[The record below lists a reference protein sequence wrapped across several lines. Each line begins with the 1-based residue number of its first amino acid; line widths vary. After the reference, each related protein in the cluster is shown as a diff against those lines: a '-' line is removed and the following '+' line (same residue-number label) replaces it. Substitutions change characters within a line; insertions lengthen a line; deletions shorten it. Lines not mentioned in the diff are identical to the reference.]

1 MLILALVAVFAVT
14 MVLGVPVAFCLGLGG
29 LAFIWL
35 SGVVPI
41 AVLPTLM
48 FSGMDSFPLLA
59 IPFFVIAGDVMQR
72 CGILPNLIAFANSLV
87 GHFRGGLAYVVIVTS
102 MMFAGVTGVALA
114 ECAAIG
120 SMLAPSM
127 VRQGYPGGFTSA
139 VIAGSAVMGPIIPP
153 SVAMLVFA
161 YVYGGG
167 ISVGK
172 LFLMGIVPG
181 VLIGLTMMALVAI
194 QARRR
199 SFPVSG
205 ERFSVRRVLRALQG
219 ATLGLV
225 VPLII
230 IGGILGGVFTP
241 TEAGAVATA
250 YGVLVGM
257 FVLRTLSLSDLKKSL
272 LVGAKTSAVI
282 YLLLGTSNVVSWI
295 LVRNQVPKVVAQWSL
310 DFTTSAEVFM
320 LVAIG
325 VLFLLGLAL
334 EAVPIMIMLIPIL
347 APAAA
352 AYKIDPHLLGLVVVV
367 DLVAERAKNTTK
379 EIEGAGGTAL
389 SVVCDV
395 RSEASV
401 RDMVEQ
407 TVRTWGRVDVL
418 VNAAGGYTLGTV
430 THELSVADWD
440 MVMDSNLKGSFLC
453 AKFVLPHMIR
463 AGGGRIIN
471 FASNAARTSS
481 PALGVHYTTTKAGVP
496 GLTRHQAKEYA
507 SHQILVNT
515 VAPGPAE
522 LEPTPEILTR
532 EPREQLRREIPLGR
546 YAAPEDISAVV
557 LFLAGEGARHITG
570 ATIDVNGGYVMV

>member
-1 MLILALVAVFAVT
+1 MLILLLIAVFAVT
-14 MVLGVPVAFCLGLGG
+14 MVLGVPIAFCLGLGG
-29 LAFIWL
+29 LAFILL

-72 CGILPNLIAFANSLV
+72 CGILPKLIAFANSLV
-87 GHFRGGLAYVVIVTS
+87 GHLRGGLAYVVIITS

-127 VRQGYPGGFTSA
+127 VRQGYPGGFTAA

-181 VLIGLTMMALVAI
+181 VLVGLAMMAFVAV

-199 SFPVSG
+199 NFPTG
-205 ERFSVRRVLRALQG
+205 GARFSVRRVLGALRG
-219 ATLGLV
+219 AGLGLV
-225 VPLII
+225 VPVII
-230 IGGILGGVFTP
+230 LGGILGGAFTP
-241 TEAGAVATA
+241 TEAGAVATL
-250 YGVLVGM
+250 YGVVVGV
-257 FVLRTLSLSDLKKSL
+257 FVLRTLSLSDLRRSL

-310 DFTTSAEVFM
+310 EFTNSAEVFM
-320 LVAIG
+320 LVAIA

-352 AYKIDPHLLGLVVVV
+352 AYKIDPHHLGLVVVMAV
-367 DLVAERAKNTTK
+367 Q
-379 EIEGAGGTAL
+379 TAL
-389 SVVCDV
+389 ISPPVALSLYIVASIVKAPMRDANRAIWPFVAVV
-395 RSEASV
+395 
-401 RDMVEQ
+401 
-407 TVRTWGRVDVL
+407 
-418 VNAAGGYTLGTV
+418 
-430 THELSVADWD
+430 
-440 MVMDSNLKGSFLC
+440 
-453 AKFVLPHMIR
+453 I
-463 AGGGRIIN
+463 
-471 FASNAARTSS
+471 
-481 PALGVHYTTTKAGVP
+481 
-496 GLTRHQAKEYA
+496 GLTVVIAMW
-507 SHQILVNT
+507 
-515 VAPGPAE
+515 PA
-522 LEPTPEILTR
+522 
-532 EPREQLRREIPLGR
+532 IPLWIPRRFG
-546 YAAPEDISAVV
+546 
-557 LFLAGEGARHITG
+557 F
-570 ATIDVNGGYVMV
+570 

>member
-1 MLILALVAVFAVT
+1 VLIGALVVVFGLT
-14 MVLGVPVAFCLGLGG
+14 MALGVPVAFCLGLGA

-35 SGVVPI
+35 SGAVPI

-72 CGILPNLIAFANSLV
+72 CGILPTLMAFANSLV
-87 GHFRGGLAYVVIVTS
+87 GHLRGGLAYVVIVTS

-181 VLIGLTMMALVAI
+181 VLIGLTMMGYVAVE
-194 QARRR
+194 ARRQH
-199 SFPVSG
+199 FPVSG
-205 ERFSVRRVLRALQG
+205 ERFSLRRALRAFRG
-219 ATLGLV
+219 AGLGLV
-225 VPLII
+225 VPAII

-241 TEAGAVATA
+241 TEAGAIAA
-250 YGVLVGM
+250 FYGVLVGM
-257 FVLRTLSLSDLKKSL
+257 FVLRTLTPSDLKRSL

-282 YLLLGTSNVVSWI
+282 YLLLGTSNVVSYI
-295 LVRNQVPKVVAQWSL
+295 LVRNQVPKLLAQWSL
-310 DFTTSAEVFM
+310 DFTTSAQVFM
-320 LVAIG
+320 LVAIT

-352 AYKIDPHLLGLVVVV
+352 AYRIDPHHLGLVVVMAV
-367 DLVAERAKNTTK
+367 Q
-379 EIEGAGGTAL
+379 TAL
-389 SVVCDV
+389 ISPPVALSLYIVASIVRAPMKEANRAIWPFMAVV
-395 RSEASV
+395 
-401 RDMVEQ
+401 
-407 TVRTWGRVDVL
+407 
-418 VNAAGGYTLGTV
+418 
-430 THELSVADWD
+430 
-440 MVMDSNLKGSFLC
+440 
-453 AKFVLPHMIR
+453 I
-463 AGGGRIIN
+463 
-471 FASNAARTSS
+471 
-481 PALGVHYTTTKAGVP
+481 
-496 GLTRHQAKEYA
+496 GLTLLMA
-507 SHQILVNT
+507 LW
-515 VAPGPAE
+515 PAVP
-522 LEPTPEILTR
+522 LWI
-532 EPREQLRREIPLGR
+532 PRRFG
-546 YAAPEDISAVV
+546 
-557 LFLAGEGARHITG
+557 F
-570 ATIDVNGGYVMV
+570 